1 MNKKTRRTK
10 KKVPAKL
17 GARAKAKA
25 KPKSK
30 AKPKHEPK
38 TKARS
43 NRKAKAR
50 PKVRSTAKLKAKLK
64 AKPKSS
70 RGAWPAKTREIQ
82 NPVFDSTRWN
92 GFRYRA
98 DDIVIATWGKTGT
111 TWMQQIVGQIVCGAP
126 DHLGPINDSP
136 WLDMRIVPIEEVLA
150 GLESQTHRRFIKT
163 HLPIDALVCSSQAKY
178 IYVARDARDVVWSA
192 YNHHSS
198 FSQEA
203 LDAFNYTP
211 GRVGPPLGLPTMDVR
226 EYYGYFLDHDGS
238 LPDFLE
244 EYWDHVKG
252 WWNVR
257 TSPNVLL
264 VHFNNLKADLDGQIR
279 RIARFLGVDVAD
291 DQWSVIA
298 EHCSFDY
305 MRREFKKIEVLERFF
320 RGGGDTFINKGTNG
334 RWKDVLSAKEIER
347 CDEEAA
353 RHLTADCAHW
363 LKTGEVPTLGE

>member
-1 MNKKTRRTK
+1 LSRKTRPTK
-10 KKVPAKL
+10 KKARAKTR
-17 GARAKAKA
+17 AKIKAKAKPKAKPKPKPKPKAKAKAKA
-25 KPKSK
+25 KPKG
-30 AKPKHEPK
+30 
-38 TKARS
+38 
-43 NRKAKAR
+43 KAKAR
-50 PKVRSTAKLKAKLK
+50 PKVRPKVKLET
-64 AKPKSS
+64 KPKGS
-70 RGAWPAKTREIQ
+70 RAAWPAKTREVR
-82 NPVFDSTRWN
+82 NAVFDSTRWN

-163 HLPIDALVCSSQAKY
+163 HLPIDALVCSPQAKY

-211 GRVGPPLGLPTMDVR
+211 DRVGPPLGLPTMDVR
-226 EYYGYFLDHDGS
+226 EYYQYFLDHDGS
-238 LPDFLE
+238 LPDFLD

-257 TSPNVLL
+257 ASPNVLL
-264 VHFNNLKADLDGQIR
+264 VHFNNLKTDLSGQIR
-279 RIARFLGVDVAD
+279 RIAAFLGVDIGD
-291 DQWSVIA
+291 DQRAVIA

-305 MRREFKKIEVLERFF
+305 MRREFKKIEILEKFF
-320 RGGGDTFINKGTNG
+320 RGGGETFINKGTNG

-353 RHLTADCAHW
+353 RHVTADCAHW
-363 LKTGEVPTLGE
+363 LKTGELPTLGG